1 MNVFN
6 SLVSVLTEHVEL
18 DSKPTF
24 SIAFSGGVDSLVL
37 LHLMSCV
44 RDRYGASLLALHVD
58 HGIDPHSSEWEN
70 QCAETCKSWGIPFR
84 SVRLDQLDT
93 SKRVPENTARAARYD
108 WMKKSMEGSI
118 LLTAHH
124 KNDQAETVLLNLM
137 RGAGARGLSGIQY
150 VRSFGEC
157 QLIRPMLDITK
168 EQILEYATEHQLN
181 YIQDPA
187 NADRNYDRNFLRH
200 LVLPLLQ
207 ERWES
212 SVESISRSA
221 HNLSDVRSILDETAA
236 EDLYECESLGTALFS
251 IASPLSLDQIL
262 DLGDARIINLLR
274 YWIREHSIPEPS
286 RKQLDSFISSA
297 LHSESVYAELD
308 WSGYKLCLFQR
319 EIYLALNRKAPDNK
333 QKVSWDLKEPLVFES
348 EGIRLIPMS
357 VVGYGISTELL
368 PEIVSV
374 GFRKGGERFRM
385 PEARHSSKL
394 KKLLQAHFIP
404 PWERNILP
412 LIYSGDELVAVV
424 PWRISDGFLASEYGE
439 GVDVQVE
446 FF

>member
-1 MNVFN
+1 MSAFE
-6 SLVSVLTEHVEL
+6 SLLDVLREHVDL
-18 DSKPTF
+18 DGRRTF
-24 SIAFSGGVDSLVL
+24 SVAFSGGVDSLVL
-37 LHLMSCV
+37 LHLMSRV
-44 RDRYGASLLALHVD
+44 RDKYDVSLRALHVD
-58 HGIDPHSSEWEN
+58 HGIDPHSAEWEN
-70 QCAETCKSWGIPFR
+70 QCADTCRSWEIPFR

-93 SKRVPENTARAARYD
+93 SKRVPESEARAARYD
-108 WMKKSMEGSI
+108 WMEKNMEGNI

-137 RGAGARGLSGIQY
+137 RGAGARGLAGIQY
-150 VRSFGEC
+150 ARRFGKC
-157 QLIRPMLDITK
+157 LLIRPMLDLTK
-168 EQILEYATEHQLN
+168 QQILDYAAEHNLN

-187 NADRNYDRNFLRH
+187 NADRNYDRNYLRH

-221 HNLSDVRSILDETAA
+221 RNLSDARSILDEAA
-236 EDLYECESLGTALFS
+236 EEDLYRCMSVGTAMFS
-251 IASPLSLDQIL
+251 IGYPLSLDQMQHWR
-262 DLGDARIINLLR
+262 DARIINLLR
-274 YWIREHSIPEPS
+274 YWIRESSIPEPS
-286 RKQLDSFISSA
+286 RKQLDSFLSSVMY
-297 LHSESVYAELD
+297 SESDYAELD
-308 WSGYKLCLFQR
+308 WGGYKLCLFQR
-319 EIYLALNRKAPDNK
+319 EIYLAWDRKPPDNK

-348 EGIRLIPMS
+348 EGIRLIPTP
-357 VVGYGISTELL
+357 VVGYGINKERLSGS
-368 PEIVSV
+368 VSV

-394 KKLLQAHFIP
+394 KKLLQAHFVP

-424 PWRISDGFLASEYGE
+424 PWSISDGFVASEYGE